1 MKMRRKRKEG
11 RERKDRVNGRIEVER
26 LSDREKDKRQR
37 EIESK

>member
-1 MKMRRKRKEG
+1 MRRKRKEG
-11 RERKDRVNGRIEVER
+11 RERKDRVNGQIEVER